1 MHSAK
6 SVTSKCQRFTV
17 GQTSAPVAADPLSE
31 GAPRGWDARGP
42 RAARRSPGAPAHPRP
57 VRGASAFKDREENR
71 SGEGA
76 LLGRPRD
83 GDAAPQRYRTARCPH
98 GSPFATG
105 SAERG
110 GTPRSSAPAHTRRPH
125 RPAPPRTTRSGTD
138 GRGLGSPRRGAA
150 GGAGPGWGRTPP
162 NRTAPHRSG
171 WVGPGG
177 AAQLGGRTIPL
188 SARRHGNPPARRG
201 RSSGP
206 VNPRRYRRRYRRSAR
221 PPPPRRPAPRA
232 AAPGAAAPR
241 PPPRDPHR
249 RPPRVPPPPAPLSP
263 SPVRTPR
270 RRRGALTVGG
280 GGAVGPSRG
289 RRRLLRAPRCAQ
301 PGPTPHRERAAR
313 ARRGRAGEGPP
324 SLHPFAAAGGTERPR
339 EPHRPRAQRA
349 SGPSPAAP
357 APPIR
362 HRRTARPSASL
373 GGPATPRCPPPVPP
387 APTPAGALRCPH
399 SPHPSGLPLG
409 VLSHSQGSSPRP
421 SHLPGGIHQ
430 LPFGI
435 LAFSL
440 SSGARHGPPPTPP
453 WQTQSSGLSRHSPQR
468 AVLRDTVPP
477 AAPISLLF
485 LLSTGLLRA
494 THSLQQQPRFPQPT
508 AGHLAASFCL
518 MGLQQSLEAGHGFGS
533 RWVRLPSP
541 QLSAIARAAS
551 ATVSAHREGH
561 AIASRHL
568 CVFGAAGAAARTW
581 HRLCRAGCRAP
592 FWMLVLSAG
601 LYGSSPA
608 CHCHVHSAGR
618 SK

>member
-1 MHSAK
+1 MLGDRGRH
-6 SVTSKCQRFTV
+6 
-17 GQTSAPVAADPLSE
+17 
-31 GAPRGWDARGP
+31 GAPRGLPRTPAPCGALLPSKIGRRIAAARGLCWDGLGTGTPRHSGTARPGARTALLSPPAAPSAEGP
-42 RAARRSPGAPAHPRP
+42 RAAPLPHT
-57 VRGASAFKDREENR
+57 RG
-71 SGEGA
+71 G
-76 LLGRPRD
+76 
-83 GDAAPQRYRTARCPH
+83 RTA
-98 GSPFATG
+98 
-105 SAERG
+105 
-110 GTPRSSAPAHTRRPH
+110 PH
-125 RPAPPRTTRSGTD
+125 RPAPRAQGRTGAVWGPPGAALRAVRGRD
-138 GRGLGSPRRGAA
+138 GDEPRRTEPHRTAA
-150 GGAGPGWGRTPP
+150 GGSGRGGPRSWAVAQSPFQPVAMATRRLAAAAHPAPLTPAVTAAVTAAP
-162 NRTAPHRSG
+162 PARPRRAAPHR
-171 WVGPGG
+171 
-177 AAQLGGRTIPL
+177 AQ
-188 SARRHGNPPARRG
+188 RHRE
-201 RSSGP
+201 
-206 VNPRRYRRRYRRSAR
+206 
-221 PPPPRRPAPRA
+221 PPPPALPRGIPTAAPRGFPPPPPLSPPPRCGPRGAVGAHSPSGAAARLGHPGGGGGCSAPRA
-232 AAPGAAAPR
+232 A
-241 PPPRDPHR
+241 
-249 RPPRVPPPPAPLSP
+249 LSP
-263 SPVRTPR
+263 ARPRTGSAR
-270 RRRGALTVGG
+270 REHGG
-280 GGAVGPSRG
+280 GGRGRG
-289 RRRLLRAPRCAQ
+289 RRRCTPSLPPAVPSG
-301 PGPTPHRERAAR
+301 PGSRTVPERSGRRDR
-313 ARRGRAGEGPP
+313 ARRHR
-324 SLHPFAAAGGTERPR
+324 HPRYGT
-339 EPHRPRAQRA
+339 
-349 SGPSPAAP
+349 AAP
-357 APPIR
+357 RVLQHPWAAPQR
-362 HRRTARPSASL
+362 L
-373 GGPATPRCPPPVPP
+373 GAPPPVPP

-399 SPHPSGLPLG
+399 SPHPSGLPLS

-581 HRLCRAGCRAP
+581 HRLCRASCRAP

>member
-249 RPPRVPPPPAPLSP
+249 RPPRVPPPPPLSP
-263 SPVRTPR
+263 PPR
-270 RRRGALTVGG
+270 CGPRGAVGAHSPSGAAARLGHPGG
-280 GGAVGPSRG
+280 GGGCSAPRAALSPARPRTGSARREHGGGGRGRG
-289 RRRLLRAPRCAQ
+289 RRRCTPSLPPAVPSG
-301 PGPTPHRERAAR
+301 PGSRTVPERSGRRDR
-313 ARRGRAGEGPP
+313 ARRHRHPRYGTAAPRVLQHPWAAPQRLGAPP
-324 SLHPFAAAGGTERPR
+324 QCPPHPPRP
-339 EPHRPRAQRA
+339 EPCGARTALTHR
-349 SGPSPAAP
+349 GSPWACCPIAKGAAP
-357 APPIR
+357 APPTSRGGSISSLLESSLSASALGPGTAPLPPPR
-362 HRRTARPSASL
+362 GRRRAPGSADTARRELCS
-373 GGPATPRCPPPVPP
+373 V
-387 APTPAGALRCPH
+387 
-399 SPHPSGLPLG
+399 
-409 VLSHSQGSSPRP
+409 
-421 SHLPGGIHQ
+421 
-430 LPFGI
+430 
-435 LAFSL
+435 
-440 SSGARHGPPPTPP
+440 
-453 WQTQSSGLSRHSPQR
+453 
-468 AVLRDTVPP
+468 TVPP